1 MDSTII
7 SDSAP
12 LVRHC
17 SNLSCQ
23 QCDLVEWKGLTAC
36 PMCGKIYGELV
47 DESQDGDN
55 NKNKNNN
62 KVAYAPAVNRAED
75 EAMIAPLRRP
85 GISRERKRTEYDDA
99 FFGGRGIVV
108 LEDDEVLPVSVEQER
123 KQSQS
128 QRRRPETRQGDYRR
142 TKQSRSGA
150 ADRYPVSY

>member
-1 MDSTII
+1 MDFTII

-36 PMCGKIYGELV
+36 PQCGKIYGELV
-47 DESQDGDN
+47 DESQDGD
-55 NKNKNNN
+55 KNKNNN

-75 EAMIAPLRRP
+75 EAMIAPLHRP
-85 GISRERKRTEYDDA
+85 GLSKERKRTEFDDA
-99 FFGGRGIVV
+99 FFHSSRSIVV

-128 QRRRPETRQGDYRR
+128 QRHRPETRQGDYRR
-142 TKQSRSGA
+142 TKSRAGA
-150 ADRYPVSY
+150 ADRYPVSH